1 MHVTIWNL
9 FLCLGLAPLVWQP
22 QARPAEEGAGLC
34 PGHAA
39 SAPLLL
45 PPNIILAPGAS
56 AQRVYLCQWQIAAG
70 ARAGP
75 GELGAGLCHWCAQ
88 WDKGVT
94 NLLGGALAAGSFTL
108 WYKLYVCIRPEGNGD
123 MWH

>member
-1 MHVTIWNL
+1 MPRARS
-9 FLCLGLAPLVWQP
+9 LCSPPPSPRHYFGSWGISPTCLPL
-22 QARPAEEGAGLC
+22 
-34 PGHAA
+34 
-39 SAPLLL
+39 
-45 PPNIILAPGAS
+45 PGA
-56 AQRVYLCQWQIAAG
+56 IAAG

-75 GELGAGLCHWCAQ
+75 GELGAGLCHWCAR

-94 NLLGGALAAGSFTL
+94 NLLGGASAAGSFTL